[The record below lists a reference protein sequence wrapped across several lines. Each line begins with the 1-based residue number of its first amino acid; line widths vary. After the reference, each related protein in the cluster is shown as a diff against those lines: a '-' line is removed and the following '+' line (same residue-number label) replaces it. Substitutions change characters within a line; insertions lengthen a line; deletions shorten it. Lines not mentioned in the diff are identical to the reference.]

1 MPTTRQGHLL
11 KRHRFDTGAAGR
23 KRRAEARGTGGA
35 FNLSPSRDRSNRS
48 VVSRSSSSLPPF
60 LQISTDLSKTSRLCI
75 YIREIGNRGSDV
87 IESEGRRNCRESKR
101 TTGWRLAFAESCYSA
116 ARQEAFAHRIVFVE
130 IKQRFLDG
138 LFRPGGRISFHS
150 ASFTSRC
157 SLVGV
162 NGNGRI
168 IPFLLSKR
176 LDYLLTSIQDEGG
189 GKKKKKGKGGTN

>member
-48 VVSRSSSSLPPF
+48 IVSRSSSSLPPF

-138 LFRPGGRISFHS
+138 LVPTWWPDLVPF
-150 ASFTSRC
+150 
-157 SLVGV
+157 SLVYIEMFA
-162 NGNGRI
+162 GRGKRKRSYHSFPSLQEI
-168 IPFLLSKR
+168 RLS
-176 LDYLLTSIQDEGG
+176 
-189 GKKKKKGKGGTN
+189 TNFHPR